1 MEKIVLWGKEID
13 KDFAGA
19 TEEQLDDFLELM
31 HFVQKIISGTPFV
44 KLHWIKKNFGNGFT
58 LKIKLK

>member
-1 MEKIVLWGKEID
+1 MEKIVLWGKEIE

-31 HFVQKIISGTPFV
+31 HFIQKNNIWNAICET
-44 KLHWIKKNFGNGFT
+44 T
-58 LKIKLK
+58 LDKEELWE